1 MAFNSKRS
9 PIKGRLNQ
17 LSREPC
23 THNQGFA
30 KDYVRL
36 RRVLSSLFAL
46 QFAEKLREEICCQ
59 KQRLPNRGP
68 GDTRSQRIVW
78 GNPGLR
84 HSQDCQNVFCVCVR
98 LCAISIQKLKFQVI
112 TSWRGAIEEVGTCNM
127 CTVPGILTSWQGT
140 PKAFCALLDI
150 GLCFMLIGVKR
161 RIGDVTSS

>member
-17 LSREPC
+17 LSRVLFNPFQLREPC

-68 GDTRSQRIVW
+68 GDTTSQRIV
-78 GNPGLR
+78 
-84 HSQDCQNVFCVCVR
+84 
-98 LCAISIQKLKFQVI
+98 
-112 TSWRGAIEEVGTCNM
+112 
-127 CTVPGILTSWQGT
+127 
-140 PKAFCALLDI
+140 
-150 GLCFMLIGVKR
+150 
-161 RIGDVTSS
+161 